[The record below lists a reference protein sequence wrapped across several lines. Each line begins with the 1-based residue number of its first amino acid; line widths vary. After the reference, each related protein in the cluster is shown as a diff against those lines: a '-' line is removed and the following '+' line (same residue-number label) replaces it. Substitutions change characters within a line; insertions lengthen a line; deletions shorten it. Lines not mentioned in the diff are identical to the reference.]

1 MKKQQLLKL
10 EMLQVT
16 DEMYEIARNDV
27 PQKNTWG
34 DRDIYQY
41 GIYFRLQKEEN
52 ILKVAIFFADQ
63 IRAGKK
69 MPAYILFINKE
80 ADDFITFEVD
90 KKRWR
95 NSMLCNLEWPNYY
108 YQSGKYISQG
118 DIDILGKELKK
129 EFGDYRDI
137 QLFQRNVRRRNLIRR
152 DKKITDAWDEMMKQ
166 VPELPKDWKQWVAR
180 NGISQHFMFYEYKRD
195 GTHEGYCSHCRRMV
209 PIKNPKVTVQ
219 HPLFKDNIW
228 VA

>member
-69 MPAYILFINKE
+69 MPAYILFI
-80 ADDFITFEVD
+80 
-90 KKRWR
+90 
-95 NSMLCNLEWPNYY
+95 L
-108 YQSGKYISQG
+108 
-118 DIDILGKELKK
+118 
-129 EFGDYRDI
+129 
-137 QLFQRNVRRRNLIRR
+137 
-152 DKKITDAWDEMMKQ
+152 
-166 VPELPKDWKQWVAR
+166 
-180 NGISQHFMFYEYKRD
+180 
-195 GTHEGYCSHCRRMV
+195 
-209 PIKNPKVTVQ
+209 
-219 HPLFKDNIW
+219 
-228 VA
+228 

>member
-16 DEMYEIARNDV
+16 DEMYEIAQNDV

-69 MPAYILFINKE
+69 LPAYILFNI
-80 ADDFITFEVD
+80 
-90 KKRWR
+90 KKQ
-95 NSMLCNLEWPNYY
+95 M
-108 YQSGKYISQG
+108 
-118 DIDILGKELKK
+118 ILSHLK
-129 EFGDYRDI
+129 
-137 QLFQRNVRRRNLIRR
+137 
-152 DKKITDAWDEMMKQ
+152 
-166 VPELPKDWKQWVAR
+166 
-180 NGISQHFMFYEYKRD
+180 
-195 GTHEGYCSHCRRMV
+195 
-209 PIKNPKVTVQ
+209 
-219 HPLFKDNIW
+219 
-228 VA
+228 